1 MNGSGGGQRCA
12 QFGICKGAP
21 MFDRRGNKRERARER
36 ESERER
42 ERERDRDHEISMA
55 LRV

>member
-36 ESERER
+36 DFEGGGDVCFDVLSKT
-42 ERERDRDHEISMA
+42 
-55 LRV
+55 

>member
-21 MFDRRGNKRERARER
+21 MFDRRGNKRKRAK

-42 ERERDRDHEISMA
+42 DFEDGGDVCFDVLSKT
-55 LRV
+55 